1 MKEFRDRKYILFDL
15 DGTLTESAPG
25 IMSSVKYALKTVG
38 VDEENPDNLR
48 KFIGPPLVDSF
59 RDFYGFDDEK
69 AKKAT
74 SAYREYYPIHGI
86 FDNALYDGIDD
97 LLDSLK
103 KAGKVLALATSKP
116 RPYAEKIVEHFGIA
130 AYLDVLA
137 ASELDGSRNSK
148 AEVIEYALECL
159 NIDKETGLEDAVM
172 VGDRKHDT
180 LGSKKVGIDC
190 IGVLYGYGSKEE
202 LEETGAKKIV
212 ETVTDLKNILI

>member
-74 SAYREYYPIHGI
+74 VSLQGI
-86 FDNALYDGIDD
+86 LSN
-97 LLDSLK
+97 
-103 KAGKVLALATSKP
+103 
-116 RPYAEKIVEHFGIA
+116 
-130 AYLDVLA
+130 
-137 ASELDGSRNSK
+137 SRN
-148 AEVIEYALECL
+148 L
-159 NIDKETGLEDAVM
+159 
-172 VGDRKHDT
+172 
-180 LGSKKVGIDC
+180 
-190 IGVLYGYGSKEE
+190 
-202 LEETGAKKIV
+202 
-212 ETVTDLKNILI
+212 